1 MFDRLQSFGRE
12 LAAGPF
18 ELPVVLS
25 LLTAQIEA
33 VAHSA
38 PVFVFLY
45 DPTQRRFTLRR
56 LGGSAQAD
64 ELDLSFDREGSLAH
78 SLAAA
83 ERPVCLLDPEG
94 ESLLAGLATEERQAL
109 ESLGLVLFLPFGSRS
124 RHNEAGEAL
133 EGWLALGPHP
143 SGETYGANEVS
154 YMAALAD
161 VTALA
166 LEVLRL
172 EERVQE
178 AEQDKAEFIDFA
190 AHELKQPM
198 TSVQGYAKMLTMGI
212 GGELNDTQREFV
224 EVINANAARMD
235 KLVND
240 LLEISRLEAG
250 RIQLGITPVHLTEVV
265 DETLTAVRVEV
276 EARRHT
282 LHVDVPGDLPMA
294 SGDRGRLV
302 QALTHLARNA
312 CHYTPAGGTIHIIA
326 SRPGHPPATADHL
339 LVTVR
344 DTGIGL
350 SSQELAN
357 LGHKF
362 FRADHELVRAQQGA
376 GLGVP
381 IARHLI
387 ALHGGELT
395 VESKPGQGSTF
406 AFTLPVAPGQ
416 DD

>member
-224 EVINANAARMD
+224 EVINANADRMG

-250 RIQLGITPVHLTEVV
+250 RIKLKLTPVQLGEVV
-265 DETLTAVRVEV
+265 AETLATTRSAI
-276 EARRHT
+276 EARHHT
-282 LHVDVPGDLPMA
+282 LEVDIPEHLPPVL
-294 SGDRGRLV
+294 GDRERLI
-302 QALTHLARNA
+302 QLLTNLVSNA
-312 CHYTPAGGTIHIIA
+312 YRYTPDGGTIQITVCVRDHGQMP
-326 SRPGHPPATADHL
+326 SGHL
-339 LVTVR
+339 RVSVS

-350 SSQELAN
+350 SPEDLFN
-357 LGHKF
+357 LNEKF
-362 FRADHELVRAQQGA
+362 FRADHDLVQRQPGT
-376 GLGVP
+376 GLGLAIV
-381 IARHLI
+381 RHLVV
-387 ALHGGELT
+387 LHGSELT
-395 VESKPGQGSTF
+395 VESQVDSGSTF
-406 AFTLPVAPGQ
+406 SFTLPIA
-416 DD
+416 DMRED